1 MDQEVE
7 QLELTG
13 EYEDFIGIYE
23 HALDFNI
30 CDDIIST
37 FDYYHDMGSVFT
49 EDDQFP
55 NSNAGR
61 FDWAFDLSEM
71 ATGMS
76 YPAPQKVNDL
86 LTAALKDYTNV
97 FGHMKD
103 VPLYSVSQK
112 VQKTPPGGGYH
123 VWHDENSSYVHS
135 SRTLVW
141 MIYLNDNFEGGETEF
156 LYYKKRI
163 KPSRGTLLI
172 WPAGMTH
179 VHRGGLVLDGMK
191 YVVTGWFYV
200 AH

>member
-7 QLELTG
+7 QLTG

-71 ATGMS
+71 STAMS

-86 LTAALKDYTNV
+86 LNAALKDYTNV

-123 VWHDENSSYVHS
+123 IWHDENSSYVHS

-141 MIYLNDNFEGGETEF
+141 MIYLNDNFEGRRDGIF
-156 LYYKKRI
+156 
-163 KPSRGTLLI
+163 
-172 WPAGMTH
+172 
-179 VHRGGLVLDGMK
+179 VL
-191 YVVTGWFYV
+191 
-200 AH
+200 

>member
-71 ATGMS
+71 ATAMS

-86 LTAALKDYTNV
+86 LNAALDDYTKV
-97 FGHMKD
+97 FGHMKE
-103 VPLYSVSQK
+103 VPLYSITQK
-112 VQKTPPGGGYH
+112 IQKTPAGGGYH

-156 LYYKKRI
+156 LYYKRRI

-179 VHRGGLVLDGMK
+179 VHRGGLVLDGTK
-191 YVVTGWFYV
+191 YVATGWFYV
-200 AH
+200 AN